1 MSAQPSYQPA
11 PAPAPRIPDPR
22 VRAEV
27 QNLLTRSQAFN
38 EMPPDRQRE
47 VAKNT
52 ALVADYLAAPEGI
65 PGNRIAGGVGNPA
78 PARAMDDPAPQDEDY
93 ETARKAVTEIG
104 NERFRADAAREG
116 ADAMKLMNKSIG
128 FPTFV
133 GGLIQGVFA
142 AIVRSSIE
150 QMEAYSKMIADV
162 AKSLGQFME
171 DNVTPNQ
178 GRDHMVDMFPDV
190 FDIGTG
196 DDFSESPD
204 PRLMLKDGVDE
215 SSALKRVNSS
225 ITFDNGALKSLDLSD
240 ENVEMA
246 IVTAARMQLAKQRQ
260 QLMASLVLMG
270 INRIVVTDGRIS
282 AKMLIEVQSRD
293 GRKMSR
299 SAAAYD
305 YARDQHGNIQST
317 RSGDETYE
325 RNVNQSGQSTGW
337 GNYRSTGEDYSY
349 EGYAKGTSKYEEK
362 PVMTASSAATEAS
375 EASLQMRSQ
384 LAGNVEVNFK
394 SDYLPLDKM
403 ATPGMI
409 AAIQGNSTP
418 VDPNVLPSAKTAPP
432 AVGTVPAGAAAPTA
446 GTPATGP

>member
-1 MSAQPSYQPA
+1 MSPQPRYRPVPA
-11 PAPAPRIPDPR
+11 PAPHVPAPE
-22 VRAEV
+22 VRSAV
-27 QNLLTRSQAFN
+27 QSLLTQSQAFN
-38 EMPPDRQRE
+38 QMPPEKQRE

-52 ALVADYLAAPEGI
+52 ALIADYLAAPEGI
-65 PGNRIAGGVGNPA
+65 PGNRIAGGIGNPA
-78 PARAMDDPAPQDEDY
+78 TAQTMADPGPQEEDY
-93 ETARKAVTEIG
+93 ATARKAVSEIG
-104 NERFRADAAREG
+104 DDKFRATSAREG
-116 ADAMKLMNKSIG
+116 ADVMGLMKNSIG
-128 FPTFV
+128 FPAFV

-150 QMEAYSKMIADV
+150 QMDAYSKMIADV

-190 FDIGTG
+190 FAIGT
-196 DDFSESPD
+196 DDFSDSPG
-204 PRLMLKDGVDE
+204 PKLVLKDGVDE
-215 SSALKRVNSS
+215 GVALKRVNNS

-240 ENVEMA
+240 ENVELA
-246 IVTAARMQLAKQRQ
+246 IVTGARMQLAKQRQ

-293 GRKMSR
+293 GRKLSR

-305 YARDQHGNIQST
+305 LARDQDGNIQKT
-317 RSGDETYE
+317 TSGEGSYE
-325 RNVNQSGQSTGW
+325 RTAKQSGQSSGW
-337 GNYRSTGEDYSY
+337 GSYRSTGEDYSY

-362 PVMTASSAATEAS
+362 PIMTASSAATEAS
-375 EASLQMRSQ
+375 ESTLQMRSQ

-418 VDPNVLPSAKTAPP
+418 VDPNVLPSAKNPP
-432 AVGTVPAGAAAPTA
+432 PVATGATPPAGAAPAPVQ
-446 GTPATGP
+446 